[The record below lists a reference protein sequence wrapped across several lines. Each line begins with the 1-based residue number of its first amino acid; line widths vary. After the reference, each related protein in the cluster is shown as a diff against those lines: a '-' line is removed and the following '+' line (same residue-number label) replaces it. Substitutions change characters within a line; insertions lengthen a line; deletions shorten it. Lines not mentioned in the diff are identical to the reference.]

1 MSDKLVISGLGVL
14 APNAIGSEAFCEA
27 LRLGQSGIRRLEEL
41 GSVGYHTQIG
51 GRIDRSILTPL
62 LERDEE
68 AAQLDL
74 TAGLCLL
81 AAQMAC
87 EEAQLDQ
94 SEGRGDLRLAV
105 LVGSACGPVQ
115 ALEDIY
121 RDLAHSEVPVVRPS
135 RVPRAFPYSPA
146 SAVAKRFQA
155 QGPCQMIN
163 AGGASSLAA
172 LATAVHLLRSGTVDV
187 ALVGGVDCPLAPD
200 YFRLWDAVRLLTRD
214 YNRQPEVASRPFDY
228 ARSGIVLAEGCGFVV
243 LEREETARGREVAPY
258 AEIVGCGQSFCA
270 PSDAR
275 LRTRAQADAMT
286 EAITQAGTACAQI
299 EHVQASAMSSPSGDA
314 QEAEAIAL
322 ALGETVGCALVSS
335 VKSMIGQ
342 SPGAA
347 GMLSLIATLLGI
359 REGFIPPT
367 LNLQEPDAEFAALRF
382 VPDEAQPFVYS
393 NALVNAFDPAGQ
405 NASVIIREC

>member
-1 MSDKLVISGLGVL
+1 MSEKLVISGLGVL
-14 APNAIGSEAFCEA
+14 APNAIGATAFCEA
-27 LRLGQSGIRRLEEL
+27 IRSGQSGIRRLEDL
-41 GSVGYHTQIG
+41 GAVGYHTQIG
-51 GRIDRSILTPL
+51 GRIDRAVLAPL

-87 EEAQLDQ
+87 EEAQIDQ
-94 SEGRGDLRLAV
+94 VEARAGLRLAV

-115 ALEDIY
+115 ALEEIY
-121 RDLAHSEVPVVRPS
+121 RDLARSETPVVRPS
-135 RVPRAFPYSPA
+135 RVQRAFPYSPA

-155 QGPCQMIN
+155 QGACQMVN

-172 LATAVHLLRSGTVDV
+172 LASAADLVRSGAVDV

-214 YNRQPEVASRPFDY
+214 YNRQPEAASRPFDY

-243 LEREETARGREVAPY
+243 LEREETALAREVNLY
-258 AEIVGCGQSFCA
+258 AEVAGLGQSFWG
-270 PSDAR
+270 PSDGHAR
-275 LRTRAQADAMT
+275 TNAQAASMKQ
-286 EAITQAGTACAQI
+286 AIAQSGVQI

-314 QEAEAIAL
+314 QEAEAIAQ
-322 ALGETVGCALVSS
+322 ALGGMAGRTLVSS
-335 VKSMIGQ
+335 IKSMIGQ

-347 GMLSLIATLLGI
+347 GMLSLIAAVLGM

-367 LNLQEPDAEFAALRF
+367 LNLQEPDAEFSALRF

-405 NASVIIREC
+405 NASVVVREC

>member
-1 MSDKLVISGLGVL
+1 MSEKLVISGLGVL

-27 LRLGQSGIRRLEEL
+27 LRSGQSGIRRLEEL
-41 GSVGYHTQIG
+41 GAVGYHTQIG
-51 GRIDRSILTPL
+51 GMIDRAVLSPL

-87 EEAQLDQ
+87 EEAQIDQ
-94 SEGRGDLRLAV
+94 PEGRAGLRLAV
-105 LVGSACGPVQ
+105 LIGSACGPVQ
-115 ALEDIY
+115 ALEEIY
-121 RDLAHSEVPVVRPS
+121 RDLARSETPVVRPS
-135 RVPRAFPYSPA
+135 RVQRAFPYSPA
-146 SAVAKRFQA
+146 SAVARRFQA
-155 QGPCQMIN
+155 QGACQMVN

-172 LATAVHLLRSGTVDV
+172 LVSAAGLVGSGAVDV

-214 YNRQPEVASRPFDY
+214 HNRQPETASRPFDY
-228 ARSGIVLAEGCGFVV
+228 ARSGIVLAEGCGFIV
-243 LEREETARGREVAPY
+243 LEREETARARAVPLY
-258 AEIVGCGQSFCA
+258 AEISGFGQSFCG
-270 PSDAR
+270 PSDGRAR
-275 LRTRAQADAMT
+275 IEAQTASMVQ
-286 EAITQAGTACAQI
+286 AIEQSGVQV

-314 QEAEAIAL
+314 QEAEAIVQ
-322 ALGETVGCALVSS
+322 ALGNLAGRALVSS
-335 VKSMIGQ
+335 IKSMIGQ

-347 GMLSLIATLLGI
+347 GMLSLIATVLGM

-367 LNLQEPDAEFAALRF
+367 LNLQEPDAEFSALRF

-393 NALVNAFDPAGQ
+393 NALINAFDPAGQ
-405 NASVIIREC
+405 NASVVVREC

>member
-1 MSDKLVISGLGVL
+1 MSDKLVISGLGIL
-14 APNAIGSEAFCEA
+14 APNAIGSAAFCDA
-27 LRLGQSGIRRLEEL
+27 IRSGQSGIRRLEEL
-41 GSVGYHTQIG
+41 GAVGYHTQIG
-51 GRIDRSILTPL
+51 GMIDRAILAPL

-87 EEAQLDQ
+87 EEAQIDQ
-94 SEGRGDLRLAV
+94 PEGRAGLRLAV

-115 ALEDIY
+115 ALEEIY
-121 RDLAHSEVPVVRPS
+121 RDLARSETPVVRPS
-135 RVPRAFPYSPA
+135 RVQRAFPYSPA
-146 SAVAKRFQA
+146 SAVARRFQA
-155 QGPCQMIN
+155 QGACQMVN

-172 LATAVHLLRSGTVDV
+172 LATAACLIRSGAVDV

-214 YNRQPEVASRPFDY
+214 HNRQPEAASRPFDY

-243 LEREETARGREVAPY
+243 LEREETARVREVPLY
-258 AEIVGCGQSFCA
+258 AEVSGFGQSFCG
-270 PSDAR
+270 PSDG
-275 LRTRAQADAMT
+275 RTRTKAQAACMLQ
-286 EAITQAGTACAQI
+286 AIEQAGDACPQI
-299 EHVQASAMSSPSGDA
+299 EHIQASAMSSPSGDA
-314 QEAEAIAL
+314 QEAEAIVL
-322 ALGETVGCALVSS
+322 ALGETVGRTLVSS
-335 VKSMIGQ
+335 IKSMIGQ

-359 REGFIPPT
+359 KEGFIPPT
-367 LNLQEPDAEFAALRF
+367 LNLQEPDAEFSALRF

-393 NALVNAFDPAGQ
+393 NALINAFDPAGQ
-405 NASVIIREC
+405 NASVVVREC